1 MKDRLGTELVNGDY
15 ILFVRSRHGYS
26 ADLAIAKVLGNT
38 TNFMKVVMFE
48 YSGHGENYKTPH
60 RQLVSNYKCVK
71 IDTTL
76 VPTETLNG
84 LDKEY

>member
-1 MKDRLGTELVNGDY
+1 MATTYYSSAADTGTPQ
-15 ILFVRSRHGYS
+15 
-26 ADLAIAKVLGNT
+26 NT

-48 YSGHGENYKTPH
+48 YSGYGENYKTPH

-76 VPTETLNG
+76 VPIETLNG
-84 LDKEY
+84 LDKEH